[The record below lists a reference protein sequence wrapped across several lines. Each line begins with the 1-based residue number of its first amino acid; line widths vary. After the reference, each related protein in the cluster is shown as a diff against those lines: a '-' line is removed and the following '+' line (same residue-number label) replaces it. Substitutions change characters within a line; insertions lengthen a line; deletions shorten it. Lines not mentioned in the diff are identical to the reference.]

1 VEQDHRRIK
10 RPVHPGL
17 GFGSFWTAQRTP
29 IGYEA
34 ISMIRKGQLRDV
46 PGNDM
51 GTQATTVIA
60 SLFATIE

>member
-1 VEQDHRRIK
+1 
-10 RPVHPGL
+10 L

-34 ISMIRKGQLRDV
+34 MSMIRKGQLRDV